1 MTTLRGEFGRVL
13 RFLNH
18 LSQGAILVAS
28 ADMLASTSVGMIARD
43 FPGGYWNASTNADA
57 RTLSIGGIC
66 EDAMSGFLSGLSS
79 FGHHIGVGSS
89 YGAFLAPLGHI
100 AARLHAIGAQAR
112 WRKPGSGHQALS

>member
-1 MTTLRGEFGRVL
+1 VTTLRGEFGRVL

-66 EDAMSGFLSGLSS
+66 EDAMSGFLSDSLRSVITLVS
-79 FGHHIGVGSS
+79 
-89 YGAFLAPLGHI
+89 ALRM
-100 AARLHAIGAQAR
+100 ARFSPARAHRRTVARDRRPAR